1 MIQINQKQ
9 KRRILILV
17 GLLKKTDYNTKITD
31 IEFVESSDLARIALT
46 ALTAVEEKILNL
58 AKKTDNNTKISEI
71 KK

>member
-31 IEFVESSDLARIALT
+31 IEFIESSDLARIALT
-46 ALTAVEEKILNL
+46 ALTAVEEKISNL
-58 AKKTDNNTKISEI
+58 AKKTDYNTKISEI

>member
-31 IEFVESSDLARIALT
+31 IEFIESSDLARIALT
-46 ALTAVEEKILNL
+46 ALTAIEEKILNL

>member
-46 ALTAVEEKILNL
+46 ALTAVEEKISNL
-58 AKKTDNNTKISEI
+58 AKKTDYNTKISEI

>member
-1 MIQINQKQ
+1 M
-9 KRRILILV
+9 

-31 IEFVESSDLARIALT
+31 IEFIESSDLARIALT
-46 ALTAVEEKILNL
+46 AIEEKILNL

>member
-31 IEFVESSDLARIALT
+31 IEFIESSDLARIALT

-58 AKKTDNNTKISEI
+58 AKKTDYNTKISEI

>member
-31 IEFVESSDLARIALT
+31 IEFIESSDLARIALT